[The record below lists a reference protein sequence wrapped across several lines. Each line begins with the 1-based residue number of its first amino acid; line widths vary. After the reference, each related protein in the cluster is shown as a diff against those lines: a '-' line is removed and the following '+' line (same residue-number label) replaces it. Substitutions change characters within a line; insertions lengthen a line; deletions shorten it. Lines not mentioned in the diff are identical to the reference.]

1 MASSLAGAA
10 TLAIAGRAAAAEPA
24 ADPAQRVTPPGAEST
39 VAVVPSAAYPSHR
52 EAVAAAIRLSGG
64 LSFLRPGQTVLL
76 KPAVNSENRYPAT
89 TDPETVLAV
98 AWLVREAGGVPV
110 VADRTML
117 LRSTESAFRA
127 TGILEAAREARAE
140 VWVLDDRPTVALR
153 HPLAEN
159 WANQSIKVYRAV
171 TEVSHVVNLCTP
183 RSHRLGDFTM
193 ALKNMVG
200 VVSGQA
206 RIPMH
211 GPFSLRERLAEISLV
226 VRPALAVLDGRM
238 GFADGGP
245 DSGDLVRPGFI
256 AVGSDPVAVDAVG
269 LAQLRLAGAN
279 ATLSQGSIWRLP
291 QLRRAVE
298 IGIGAAGPDH
308 IRLLGPGPE
317 EVARLRVQM
326 A

>member
-1 MASSLAGAA
+1 M
-10 TLAIAGRAAAAEPA
+10 AGRATAAEPA
-24 ADPAQRVTPPGAEST
+24 QGPAPSLAPAGAEST
-39 VAVVPSAAYPSHR
+39 VAVVRSAAYPSHR
-52 EAVAAAIRLSGG
+52 EAIAAAVRLAGG

-98 AWLVREAGGVPV
+98 ASLVREAGGIPV

-117 LRSTESAFRA
+117 LRSTESAFCA

-140 VWVLDDRPTVALR
+140 VWALDDRPTVALR

-159 WANQSIKVYRAV
+159 WANQAIKVYRAV
-171 TEVSHVVNLCTP
+171 TEVNHVVNLCTP

-200 VVSGQA
+200 VVSAQA

-226 VRPALAVLDGRM
+226 VRPALAVLDGRL

-256 AVGSDPVAVDAVG
+256 AAGSDPVAVDAVG

-298 IGIGAAGPDH
+298 VGIGAAGPDRVR
-308 IRLLGPGPE
+308 ILGPGPE
-317 EVARLRVQM
+317 EEARLRTQM